1 MVPTEWETNL
11 PRLELLEDGSLF
23 STGDIT
29 KRDEFVLRFQ
39 VEEEMLPL
47 TALRL
52 EVLPDERLPAGG
64 PGRAFYEGRKGDF
77 FLSEID
83 ARLDEKTLTFASGT
97 ESYGKISIGSGQA
110 KAANVFD
117 DEGSTGWSTARRE
130 GEAHHLVLNFSE
142 RLDQSGIL
150 EIAMLFERHFAAS
163 LGRFRI
169 SAVGCEGDAVA
180 TSFSTRVES
189 LLQQPEEQWSAE
201 DLADLRLAFCREA
214 PELADARKAI
224 EKLRSTRPSFPTTMV
239 FRERPEDNPR
249 ATFLHHRGEYLSPRD
264 AVAPGLPKFL
274 RSGNGETPRDRL
286 ALSRWLV
293 STENPLVNR
302 VVVNRAWQSFF
313 GVGLHRTSDDF
324 GTQTEPPRHL
334 DLLDWLA
341 CEMVEKDWSM
351 KSLHRF
357 MVTSAT
363 YRQSSNIPPELQ
375 EDGAN
380 ESLARGSRF
389 RVEGEIVRDIMLSA
403 SGLLSQK
410 MYGPGVRPPQ
420 PSTVTAVAYGS
431 PAWKAAEG
439 EDRFRRSLY
448 TLSLIHI

>member
-1 MVPTEWETNL
+1 
-11 PRLELLEDGSLF
+11 
-23 STGDIT
+23 
-29 KRDEFVLRFQ
+29 
-39 VEEEMLPL
+39 
-47 TALRL
+47 
-52 EVLPDERLPAGG
+52 
-64 PGRAFYEGRKGDF
+64 
-77 FLSEID
+77 
-83 ARLDEKTLTFASGT
+83 
-97 ESYGKISIGSGQA
+97 
-110 KAANVFD
+110 
-117 DEGSTGWSTARRE
+117 
-130 GEAHHLVLNFSE
+130 
-142 RLDQSGIL
+142 
-150 EIAMLFERHFAAS
+150 MLFERHFAAS

-448 TLSLIHI
+448 THAKRTAPFAAFTVFDAPTGENCVARRDRSNTPLQALTLMNDEMYLEYARALARLAWEQSSVSEQRIEVMFRRLVTRPPSAQEIGIIKDYLATQVQRLEQGELDAAQIAKQPNATGEFAAWVMVARAMMNLDEVITRP